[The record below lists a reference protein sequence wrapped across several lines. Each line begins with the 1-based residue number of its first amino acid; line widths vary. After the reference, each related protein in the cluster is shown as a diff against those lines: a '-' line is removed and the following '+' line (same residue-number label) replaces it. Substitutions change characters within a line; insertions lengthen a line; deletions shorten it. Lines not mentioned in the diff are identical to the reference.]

1 MDPCALCLGQ
11 LWVYPNQ
18 RSRMSRPDNATVIGL
33 ALPMLI
39 IAAIAQVLDGFQKAV
54 YRSLQGL
61 QDNFR

>member
-1 MDPCALCLGQ
+1 
-11 LWVYPNQ
+11 
-18 RSRMSRPDNATVIGL
+18 MSRPDNATVIGL